1 MRFEIRLRAVA
12 TRPQPSRN
20 FLKTKQISVRV
31 SFFFPSSPQESGA
44 ESSLRRATR
53 RAEVLLLLD
62 SGWSCQEV
70 ASTFLLGDGARLAQV
85 V

>member
-44 ESSLRRATR
+44 ESSRRRATR
-53 RAEVLLLLD
+53 RALLLLD